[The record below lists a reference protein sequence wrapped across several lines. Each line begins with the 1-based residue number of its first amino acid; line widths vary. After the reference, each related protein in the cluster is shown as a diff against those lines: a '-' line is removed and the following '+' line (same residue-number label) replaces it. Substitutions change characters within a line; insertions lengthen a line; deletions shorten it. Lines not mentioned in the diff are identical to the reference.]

1 MHLRAKIPLCVALL
15 VIVLGACCGL
25 YYYTS
30 VRVDVSTIEY
40 IESMQKGPNEF
51 LDLARDINVESVD
64 DIGYIVTGEYSLNIY
79 YGDQVIEMNRNCFK
93 SSEYRDALA
102 TIGIR
107 VLSKKLDDGSII
119 YKVTYW
125 DDPVVELTHVS

>member
-30 VRVDVSTIEY
+30 VRVDTSTIEY
-40 IESMQKGPNEF
+40 IESMQKGPNKF

-79 YGDQVIEMNRNCFK
+79 YGDQVIYMNRNCFK